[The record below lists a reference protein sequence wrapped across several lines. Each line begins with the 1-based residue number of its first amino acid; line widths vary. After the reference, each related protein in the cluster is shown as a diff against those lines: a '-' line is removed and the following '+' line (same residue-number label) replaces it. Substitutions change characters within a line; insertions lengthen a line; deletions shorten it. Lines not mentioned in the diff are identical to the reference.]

1 MTERSIV
8 DLRQELQRSLA
19 DSYTLGEELGG
30 GGMARVFVAQD
41 TRLGRRVVVKTLPSY
56 GRSPGHPGSVGRDDD
71 RAVPGG

>member
-1 MTERSIV
+1 VTERSIV

-41 TRLGRRVVVKTLPSY
+41 TRLGRRS
-56 GRSPGHPGSVGRDDD
+56 S
-71 RAVPGG
+71 